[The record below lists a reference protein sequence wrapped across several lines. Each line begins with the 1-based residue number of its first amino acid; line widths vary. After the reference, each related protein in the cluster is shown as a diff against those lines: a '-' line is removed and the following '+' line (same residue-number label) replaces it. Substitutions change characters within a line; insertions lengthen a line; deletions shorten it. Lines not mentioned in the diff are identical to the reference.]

1 MNKLLGALAVS
12 AVLTG
17 STYANP
23 FSDVPAGHWAYGA
36 VNSVVN
42 SGMMKGYPKGIFK
55 GKETVNRYQMATII
69 SRLLKRSGGSN
80 DADVRRTL
88 DRLGEEFMDE
98 LDLIGARLT
107 ALEGAFNE
115 HVNEG
120 GDANGF
126 NFSGEARVRWEN
138 RTEDLADANAKDD
151 ASRFQ
156 VRTLVDIE
164 KSVDRADVF
173 VQLAHDKTFGDT
185 DNTAEGNVSINQA
198 FVNFGVTDNS
208 SLKIGRQAFVRGNGS
223 IIGRYDHLQDPYSY
237 DGWVFSS
244 SYDDISY
251 DVWSLRLSNAGQATN
266 PGNAAAAFTDA
277 DIHGLDANFTDIWGG
292 DLHVHYYHATGVNN
306 QVGHTLD
313 TYGFDWAKDYEE
325 WDFYVQYATQGG
337 GLGAVDYDGTLWNL
351 AVGYDL
357 DEDDKL
363 GLSWTSYSGE
373 EAGADT
379 KAWQGGLG
387 NGHGF
392 LGFADV
398 LAQENVEDIT
408 FTWDRQVNDR
418 NSFHLAYHMFS
429 LESATDQAALLG
441 GGLPGWAGAAAGAG
455 TADANGNLDDDLGTE
470 LDLIWKHQLS
480 GDVGLAL
487 GYAAFDAGDYFTANN
502 AGANSPDV
510 TYTWLNA
517 NVKF

>member
-138 RTEDLADANAKDD
+138 RTEDLSNADKDD
-151 ASRFQ
+151 TSRFQ

-173 VQLAHDKTFGDT
+173 VQLAHDKTFGDAGLGDPT
-185 DNTAEGNVSINQA
+185 QEGNVSINQA
-198 FVNFGVTDNS
+198 YVNFGVTDSS

-251 DVWSLRLSNAGQATN
+251 DVWSLRLADAGI
-266 PGNAAAAFTDA
+266 DR

-292 DLHVHYYHATGVNN
+292 DLHVHYYHATGFTGAVDT
-306 QVGHTLD
+306 TLD
-313 TYGFDWAKDYEE
+313 TYGFAWAREYEE
-325 WDFYVQYATQGG
+325 WDFNVQYATQGG
-337 GLGAVDYDGTLWNL
+337 GSTAVDYNGTLWNL

-363 GLSWTSYSGE
+363 GLSWTSYSGTDANAVGNGE
-373 EAGADT
+373 D
-379 KAWQGGLG
+379 AWQHASLG
-387 NGHGF
+387 DAHNF

-398 LAQENVEDIT
+398 LAQQNVEDIT
-408 FTWDRQVNDR
+408 FTWDRQINDR

-429 LESATDQAALLG
+429 LENDTTAASLLG
-441 GGLPGWAGAAAGAG
+441 NGLPGWTGARDAAGVA
-455 TADANGNLDDDLGTE
+455 ANGTFDDDLGNE

-502 AGANSPDV
+502 GANSPDV

-517 NVKF
+517 NVSF